1 MYTNQNQKN
10 EYPQENTGVLFEKE
24 NMGNPKSPTHT
35 GHFTDENGKKWQLAA
50 WTKVS
55 RSGQNFISLKV
66 SEFRDQQGAFKSHPS
81 PDKPPRNLPPVYQP
95 KKYAPMKS
103 ALDHEKEEIPF

>member
-1 MYTNQNQKN
+1 MYQNQKN

-35 GHFTDENGKKWQLAA
+35 GHFTDEKGKRWQLAA

-55 RSGQNFISLKV
+55 RNGQNFISLKV
-66 SEFRDQQGAFKSHPS
+66 SEFREQQGAFKSHPS
-81 PDKPPRNLPPVYQP
+81 PDKPTRNSPPVYEP
-95 KKYAPMKS
+95 KKNAPLFTDLS
-103 ALDHEKEEIPF
+103 PYLDEDIPF